1 MNAVSTLFR
10 PLRTLRPRLR
20 ELKKHSL
27 LVLLPLVCGLIL
39 LAVIWNITH
48 NQMEEHGKLTTQY
61 FRSEVVS
68 MFEEAERA
76 CSYLRSDEFFMAC
89 IRADSP
95 TEFDQF
101 ALCSNIRKYTA
112 QSTCIS
118 DIYVCN
124 SNQERIHSS
133 RSDWKYTPYT
143 SLIKSTALSDLLH
156 DGVKDGWHVLNSD
169 DAVPYYITRIPLGEG
184 KDDVF
189 IIVTLEMSP
198 LLRFMHTI
206 DAQGCA
212 LFNEEGFITPLITS
226 RTDIDWTSD
235 KSVSQLLGTNVE
247 CFYADGNNYTYMVA
261 VAEKKFNTP
270 LRLVLLLFGLYFVV
284 ITAVGIAYLAITVT
298 RERKRFSAI
307 INYLPSANSDN
318 PSEEELLTNIKL
330 ALRQSQSDQKKYE
343 DAQRSNSVRL
353 ILKHPQN
360 PAVSGERYVTAGIP
374 TDAQGYCVVSLFV
387 DDYSDMFFDECDEL
401 QNLDFARIIF
411 RIAFDE
417 IAAER
422 MLISG
427 TGLGRIYASV
437 FCFQGQEEPT
447 KLVQSI
453 VRETIDFI
461 EQNYG
466 LNLYAAVSGVVEDP
480 YQICKAYQETE
491 QLKEYMKVV
500 GIESGII
507 STQNL
512 TDTSD
517 DAFDGS
523 YISQLQIL
531 SNAIHAEKFDMVP
544 AMVDTVLEQYISSLR
559 RHYHVVQSRITTMT
573 GLLSESVLA
582 CKIPDLDLVG
592 LSRRFREAQ
601 SVAEVSVAA
610 HEVFGTMHRY
620 AEETFNADPVNRA
633 CEYIKA
639 HSSNPD
645 LSLPTISEQSGV
657 TPQHLTRLFRKK
669 LGCTVAEYLHS
680 YRITCGKKLLAET
693 DLSVAAIAQQ
703 VGYNSTNTFTYNFRH
718 CEGITPANYREI
730 ALRHGEENSPV

>member
-1 MNAVSTLFR
+1 MTARFLLR
-10 PLRTLRPRLR
+10 PLRSLWSHLR
-20 ELKKHSL
+20 ESEKYSL

-39 LAVIWNITH
+39 LSIIWNITH
-48 NQMEEHGKLTTQY
+48 SQIDEYGSLTTQY
-61 FRSEVVS
+61 FKSEVNS
-68 MFEEAERA
+68 MFLEAERA
-76 CSYLRSDEFFMAC
+76 CNYLCSDEFFMEC
-89 IRADSP
+89 IQADSP

-101 ALCSNIRKYTA
+101 SLCRNIQKYTA
-112 QSTCIS
+112 QSTYIS

-124 SNQERIHSS
+124 SNQERIYSS
-133 RSDWKYTPYT
+133 RADWKYTPYT

-156 DGVKDGWHVLNSD
+156 DGVEDGWHVLNSD
-169 DAVPYYITRIPLGEG
+169 DAVPYYITRIPLDEG
-184 KDDVF
+184 KKDVF
-189 IIVTLEMSP
+189 LIVTLEMYP
-198 LLRFMHTI
+198 LLQFMRTI
-206 DAQGCA
+206 DAQACA
-212 LFNEEGFITPLITS
+212 MFNEDGFITPLITN
-226 RTDIDWTSD
+226 RTDIDWFSD
-235 KSVSQLLGTNVE
+235 KSVSELLGTNVE

-261 VAEKKFNTP
+261 VARKEFNTP
-270 LRLVLLLFGLYFVV
+270 LRLVLLLFGLYSVV
-284 ITAVGIAYLAITVT
+284 ITAVGIASLAITAA

-307 INYLPSANSDN
+307 INYLPAENLAA
-318 PSEEELLTNIKL
+318 PSEEELLANIKK

-360 PAVSGERYVTAGIP
+360 PSVSGARYASARIP

-411 RIAFDE
+411 RIAFEE
-417 IAAER
+417 ISAER

-427 TGLGRIYASV
+427 AGLGRIYASV
-437 FCFQGQEEPT
+437 FSFQGQEEPM

-466 LNLYAAVSGVVEDP
+466 LNLYAAISNAVTDP
-480 YQICKAYQETE
+480 YQICDAYQETE
-491 QLKEYMKVV
+491 QLKEYMKAV

-523 YISQLQIL
+523 YISQLHIL
-531 SNAIHAEKFDMVP
+531 SNAIRAEKFDMVP

-573 GLLSESVLA
+573 GLLSEAVLA
-582 CKIPDLDLVG
+582 CKISDLDLVG
-592 LSRRFREAQ
+592 LSRQFREAQ
-601 SVAEVSVAA
+601 SVAEVSAAA
-610 HEVFGTMHRY
+610 HHIFGVLSQY
-620 AEETFNADPVNRA
+620 AKETYTEDPVNKA
-633 CEYIKA
+633 CDYIKA

-645 LSLPTISEQSGV
+645 LSLPTISENSGV

-693 DLSVAAIAQQ
+693 DLSIAAIAQQ
-703 VGYNSTNTFTYNFRH
+703 VGYNSANTFTYNFRQ

-730 ALRHGEENSPV
+730 APRHDEKKTSF